1 MTVLTSRFCRLA
13 WLEAPAAV
21 AADAWAAA
29 QAAAPAGDL
38 PRPDDGRPL
47 ALTRDRTGGRRSTP
61 NLPGSIMRAGM
72 ARTEPRA

>member
-13 WLEAPAAV
+13 RLEVLAAV
-21 AADAWAAA
+21 AAGAGAAA

-38 PRPDDGRPL
+38 PRPDDGRPP
-47 ALTRDRTGGRRSTP
+47 ALTRGRTGGRRSTP

-72 ARTEPRA
+72 ARTEPGA